1 MLNLTRF
8 KTRAKPFA
16 DRTNAVWVVAD
27 FVGPAV
33 FYFFVRV
40 EKSGV
45 LQNKCSMACARSRQ
59 LLLLA
64 CVVAL

>member
-8 KTRAKPFA
+8 KTRGKPFA
-16 DRTNAVWVVAD
+16 HRTNAVWVVVD
-27 FVGPAV
+27 FVGPAE

-40 EKSGV
+40 ENSGV
-45 LQNKCSMACARSRQ
+45 LHNKFSMACARSRQ